1 MIEQT
6 PALGKLDY
14 DDYDAIVV
22 VGGQSPMFTFRGH
35 EELENALG
43 RFYEAGKV
51 TCALCHGTAALIDV
65 TLSDGSYL
73 IAGKT

>member
-1 MIEQT
+1 MAMIEQT
-6 PALGKLDY
+6 RWRCKPDY

-43 RFYEAGKV
+43 RFYEAERRARSV
-51 TCALCHGTAALIDV
+51 TALPR
-65 TLSDGSYL
+65 
-73 IAGKT
+73 